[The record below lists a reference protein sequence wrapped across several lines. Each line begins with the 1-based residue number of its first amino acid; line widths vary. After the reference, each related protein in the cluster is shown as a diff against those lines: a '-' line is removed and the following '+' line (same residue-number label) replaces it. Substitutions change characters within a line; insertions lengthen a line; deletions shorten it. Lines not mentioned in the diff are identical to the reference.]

1 MSPPNLSFQLQ
12 FLEHVI
18 GIQCEDSELAALL
31 RTNFEGLL
39 TCDQSNDVFYQIR
52 GSGPGPFRLKRS
64 DSNSEI
70 AAAQTGDVIYEL
82 EGNLV
87 VWLQLANPSYAFLH
101 AAALIRNRSI
111 HLLTG
116 HSGAGKSTTAFGL
129 TRFGFQLLT
138 DEMVAID
145 PASRTLTAFKHAVC
159 LKRHP
164 PDGFELPPGTVTST
178 RGYHIPPSALN
189 ETNPEDGLPIKTI
202 IFMEYDPTAEE
213 PVLRACGAAEAVT
226 RLYPNMLNA
235 LSHPEEGVEA
245 AATVVREMDSYL
257 MKTAELGAS
266 CELITSTVDKVR
278 G

>member
-1 MSPPNLSFQLQ
+1 MSPPDFYFQLQ
-12 FLEHVI
+12 FLEHVV

-39 TCDQSNDVFYQIR
+39 TADRNNDVVYQIR
-52 GSGPGPFRLKRS
+52 GSGSGPFHLKRS
-64 DSNSEI
+64 DGGSEI
-70 AAAQTGDVIYEL
+70 AAARTGDVIYEL
-82 EGNLV
+82 EGSLV

-101 AAALIRNRSI
+101 AAALIRNRSV

-159 LKRHP
+159 LKQHP

-189 ETNPEDGLPIKTI
+189 NTDPEDGLPIKTI
-202 IFMEYDPTAEE
+202 VFMEYDPTAGE
-213 PVLRACGAAEAVT
+213 PELNACGAAEAVT

-235 LSHPEEGVEA
+235 LSHPEQGLKA
-245 AATVVREMDSYL
+245 AASVVRELDSYL
-257 MKTAELGAS
+257 MKTAELEAS
-266 CELITSTVDKVR
+266 CELIRCTVDEMS

>member
-1 MSPPNLSFQLQ
+1 MSPSNTSFQLQ
-12 FLEHVI
+12 FLDHVV
-18 GIQCEDSELAALL
+18 GIQCEDGELACLL

-39 TCDQSNDVFYQIR
+39 TCDRSNDVSYQIQGK
-52 GSGPGPFRLKRS
+52 GSGPFRLNRS
-64 DSNSEI
+64 DSSGEI

-87 VWLQLANPSYAFLH
+87 VWLQLANPSYAFLY
-101 AAALIRNRSI
+101 AAALIRNRSV

-129 TRFGFQLLT
+129 TQAGFQILT

-145 PASRTLTAFKHAVC
+145 PVSRTLTAFKHAVC
-159 LKRHP
+159 LKQHP

-178 RGYHIPPSALN
+178 RGYHIPLSALN
-189 ETNPEDGLPIKTI
+189 DGDPEDGLPIKTI
-202 IFMEYDPTAEE
+202 IFMEYDPAASR
-213 PVLRACGAAEAVT
+213 PQLLSCGAAEAVT

-235 LSHPEEGVEA
+235 LSHPEAGLKA
-245 AATVVREMDSYL
+245 AATVVRELDSYL
-257 MKTAELGAS
+257 MKTAELEAS
-266 CELITSTVDKVR
+266 CELIRCTVDEMS